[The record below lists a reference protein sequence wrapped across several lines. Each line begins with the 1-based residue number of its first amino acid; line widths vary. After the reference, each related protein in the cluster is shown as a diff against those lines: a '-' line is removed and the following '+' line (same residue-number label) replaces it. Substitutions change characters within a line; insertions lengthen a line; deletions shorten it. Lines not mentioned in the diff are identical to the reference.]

1 MFYQIVVK
9 MEQMVRTSFNF
20 TFSTTAEEIEKI
32 LKTVFEFWWLKPSL
46 SRDRSLTLLGLRQLN
61 VLLGDALMNDRIL
74 FWKVSILSRR
84 LIFQSNLLHSII
96 VEGKKSL
103 KNSCVTFIAGILL
116 HCLILYDIWSIQ
128 IIK

>member
-61 VLLGDALMNDRIL
+61 VLLGDAPMNDRIL
-74 FWKVSILSRR
+74 FWKVSILSRC
-84 LIFQSNLLHSII
+84 LIFQSNLLHSTI

-103 KNSCVTFIAGILL
+103 KNSCATFIAGILL
-116 HCLILYDIWSIQ
+116 HCLVLYDIWSIQ